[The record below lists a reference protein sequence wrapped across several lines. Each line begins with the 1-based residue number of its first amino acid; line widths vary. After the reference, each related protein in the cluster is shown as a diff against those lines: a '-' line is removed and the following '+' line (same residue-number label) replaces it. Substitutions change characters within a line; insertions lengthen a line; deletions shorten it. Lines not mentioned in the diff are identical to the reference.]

1 MAISSDA
8 VAIPTSLRMSRW
20 AVAAIFGLNGFS
32 FSHWLVRIPDAKAQ
46 LALSEQM
53 LGIVLLFAA
62 IGALIA
68 QPLVGWLIGKVGS
81 KRMTSIM
88 LISFCLTVMLPG
100 LATSAPLM
108 MGALLILGACNG
120 GLDVSMNAQAALV
133 EERYGKPIMSS
144 FHGIWSL
151 GGLLGASL
159 SGIIASWGVAL
170 NVHLIVVAIVATLI
184 GFVLIRG
191 LIPDSGQQGAGPSFA
206 LPPPALLILGLIAF
220 GVLFCEGAIS
230 DWSAV
235 YLRESMGLLDGSAA
249 SGYILFSLTMAIGR
263 LTGDWLTQRFGPAT
277 IIQGGGALV
286 ALGMS
291 LAILSNLPLLAII
304 GFGFVGAGLACAFPL
319 ILSAASRTPG
329 INPSTGIAAMAT
341 LGYTGFL
348 VGPPLIGTVAEYL
361 SLRVTLG
368 LLVGIGLLMLLIGG
382 TVGRNKPAPSQQ

>member
-1 MAISSDA
+1 IDRSGTTTKDYRTMAISSDA

-159 SGIIASWGVAL
+159 S
-170 NVHLIVVAIVATLI
+170 
-184 GFVLIRG
+184 
-191 LIPDSGQQGAGPSFA
+191 
-206 LPPPALLILGLIAF
+206 
-220 GVLFCEGAIS
+220 
-230 DWSAV
+230 
-235 YLRESMGLLDGSAA
+235 
-249 SGYILFSLTMAIGR
+249 
-263 LTGDWLTQRFGPAT
+263 
-277 IIQGGGALV
+277 
-286 ALGMS
+286 
-291 LAILSNLPLLAII
+291 
-304 GFGFVGAGLACAFPL
+304 
-319 ILSAASRTPG
+319 
-329 INPSTGIAAMAT
+329 
-341 LGYTGFL
+341 
-348 VGPPLIGTVAEYL
+348 
-361 SLRVTLG
+361 
-368 LLVGIGLLMLLIGG
+368 
-382 TVGRNKPAPSQQ
+382 